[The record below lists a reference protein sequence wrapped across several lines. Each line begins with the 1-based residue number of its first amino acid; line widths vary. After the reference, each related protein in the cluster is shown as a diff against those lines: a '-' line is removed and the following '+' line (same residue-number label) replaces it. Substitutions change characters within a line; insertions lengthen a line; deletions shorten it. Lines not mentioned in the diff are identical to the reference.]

1 MSPSEEKPF
10 YKIGEVCDL
19 TGTQPYVLRFWESE
33 FPSLAPKK
41 NRSGQRIYRK
51 RDIELIKRIKT
62 LLYEQEYTIAGA
74 RKILETEP
82 DGGDETPE
90 SGRDAGHAAPAV
102 ATKQAGRH
110 AAGAAHPPGLPSA
123 SASESAAHLEAE
135 VRNLRAKLAHVE
147 GELRAILDDMERRD
161 RRSGQHAPSR
171 TEPGL

>member
-74 RKILETEP
+74 RKILDTEL
-82 DGGDETPE
+82 GEGDETPE
-90 SGRDAGHAAPAV
+90 AERDEKAPAPT
-102 ATKQAGRH
+102 APGKRSSRH
-110 AAGAAHPPGLPSA
+110 VTGGAHARGLPA
-123 SASESAAHLEAE
+123 AAASESAAHLEAE

-147 GELRAILDDMERRD
+147 GELRAILEDMERRD
-161 RRSGQHAPSR
+161 RRSGHHEPSR